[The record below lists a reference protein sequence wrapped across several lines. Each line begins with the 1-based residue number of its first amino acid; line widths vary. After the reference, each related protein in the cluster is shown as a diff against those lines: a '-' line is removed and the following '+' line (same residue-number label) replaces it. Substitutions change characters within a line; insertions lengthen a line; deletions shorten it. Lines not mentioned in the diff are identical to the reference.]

1 VGGLLLEL
9 VEQQVDVLLE
19 LFQHQLA
26 LVGILGIGC
35 VLVGVRHEHLRA
47 EPMLRGIA
55 FLGIIGL
62 LSVQAFVCVLA
73 VTHSAPLCGLA

>member
-1 VGGLLLEL
+1 MGWT
-9 VEQQVDVLLE
+9 D
-19 LFQHQLA
+19 A
-26 LVGILGIGC
+26 LIAGAVGIGC

-47 EPMLRGIA
+47 EPMLILVLRGIA

-73 VTHSAPLCGLA
+73 VTHRAPLCGLA

>member
-1 VGGLLLEL
+1 L
-9 VEQQVDVLLE
+9 VEQHVDVLLE

-47 EPMLRGIA
+47 EPMLILVLRGIA

-73 VTHSAPLCGLA
+73 VTHRAPLCGLA